1 MSEHNG
7 DATMQATT
15 TDDNLNPRQADV
27 EEEEEAE
34 LEPEEE
40 EEWQGLNEMDQVSPN
55 LWIGG
60 LQATKDVEKLRA
72 NNIRCVLSAM
82 RGSVKIHEVSHVMS
96 ACRLKR

>member
-7 DATMQATT
+7 DATMQTM
-15 TDDNLNPRQADV
+15 TDDNLNPRQAEV
-27 EEEEEAE
+27 EEAEAE
-34 LEPEEE
+34 LEEEE
-40 EEWQGLNEMDQVSPN
+40 EEWQGPNEMDQVSPN

-82 RGSVKIHEVSHVMS
+82 RGSVKIHE
-96 ACRLKR
+96 